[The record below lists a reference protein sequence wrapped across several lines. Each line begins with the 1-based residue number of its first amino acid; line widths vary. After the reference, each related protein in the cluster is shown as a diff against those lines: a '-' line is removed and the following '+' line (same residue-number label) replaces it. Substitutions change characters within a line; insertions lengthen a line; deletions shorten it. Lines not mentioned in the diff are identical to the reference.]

1 MGFVGSVGSVGSV
14 GMVWGNF
21 ELPGAAAG
29 GAAECDGWRRRWES
43 VVAAAIEG
51 QGGSQKATV
60 AADPTFALPVRLL
73 PPWRLPRRLLP
84 HQHRVALHSQRVDSL
99 YRPPAMTRNATRLS
113 RSRTPPLA
121 IPRLAAPCALSS
133 DGRHEV
139 KPSFGAPSQAA
150 HRAAAL
156 VARLS
161 HLTAAYF
168 TVAPFVG
175 DVRPAQNLPLF
186 TTCRGAQSAEIRFP
200 SHC

>member
-1 MGFVGSVGSVGSV
+1 MAETLGVSRRGGHRGARWKPESNCRRRPHIRSAGP
-14 GMVWGNF
+14 
-21 ELPGAAAG
+21 LAAAL
-29 GAAECDGWRRRWES
+29 AS
-43 VVAAAIEG
+43 P
-51 QGGSQKATV
+51 SPPPSP
-60 AADPTFALPVRLL
+60 PT
-73 PPWRLPRRLLP
+73 PRRAPLSTRRL
-84 HQHRVALHSQRVDSL
+84 SL

-150 HRAAAL
+150 RRAAAL

-168 TVAPFVG
+168 TVAPSVG